1 MLSRRVQV
9 SYYGDADFATE
20 DVMLVHDVNMADD
33 PTVDVTAMLHSL
45 PVEVQTLFSKLRKT
59 WMEKV
64 RARMCTCAC
73 VGCMV
78 WRVISGVRSGVCV
91 VEAVRQLHQQECA
104 PPGGNRCQGL
114 RW

>member
-1 MLSRRVQV
+1 M

-64 RARMCTCAC
+64 RARVLLVRVSVARSATVVCAF
-73 VGCMV
+73 
-78 WRVISGVRSGVCV
+78 WRCSMRKCPRGD
-91 VEAVRQLHQQECA
+91 
-104 PPGGNRCQGL
+104 RCQLL
-114 RW
+114 RC

>member
-1 MLSRRVQV
+1 MCNCLASSTLPVSCAVLSRRVQV

-64 RARMCTCAC
+64 RAR
-73 VGCMV
+73 VLLG
-78 WRVISGVRSGVCV
+78 RVSVARSG
-91 VEAVRQLHQQECA
+91 E
-104 PPGGNRCQGL
+104 
-114 RW
+114 

>member
-1 MLSRRVQV
+1 MALCATAWPSSTPPVSCVMLSRGVQV

-64 RARMCTCAC
+64 RARVCT
-73 VGCMV
+73 
-78 WRVISGVRSGVCV
+78 
-91 VEAVRQLHQQECA
+91 
-104 PPGGNRCQGL
+104 
-114 RW
+114 

>member
-1 MLSRRVQV
+1 MQLLGPPLAHPSLALCYPGVRVQV

-64 RARMCTCAC
+64 RAR
-73 VGCMV
+73 VLLV
-78 WRVISGVRSGVCV
+78 RVSVARAG
-91 VEAVRQLHQQECA
+91 E
-104 PPGGNRCQGL
+104 
-114 RW
+114 

>member
-1 MLSRRVQV
+1 MALKVLLHPFSCAVLSRRAQV

-64 RARMCTCAC
+64 RVPVA
-73 VGCMV
+73 
-78 WRVISGVRSGVCV
+78 RSG
-91 VEAVRQLHQQECA
+91 E
-104 PPGGNRCQGL
+104 
-114 RW
+114 